1 MKFQVVLGFSL
12 LAFVASQASAQ
23 TAETRVAAAT
33 AAVTAEP
40 ATSAQKPQLP
50 AATAAVEPGTQARPQ
65 ARPARRPVTRQEQ
78 PQQQQPTWQERMRA
92 MWGVDNPQAS
102 PRQADPRQADPR
114 QSGLRPSAAQQPQYP
129 AAPGYSAR
137 PNNRLMFGMFYTKI
151 PRQTVAFPGNYAPG
165 TIIVRHREKRLYFV
179 LGNGQAIQYGVAV
192 GREGAAW
199 SGTSTVS
206 NKREWPS
213 WTPTPAILARQPNL
227 PRHMEGGP
235 NNPMG
240 ARALYHNPMGARALY
255 LGDTLYRIHGTNE
268 PWMIGE
274 EVSSGCIRMTNEDVI
289 DLYERTRMGA
299 TVIVQR

>member
-1 MKFQVVLGFSL
+1 MKLQVFLAVSVLAS
-12 LAFVASQASAQ
+12 VASQASAQ
-23 TAETRVAAAT
+23 TAETRHAAASP
-33 AAVTAEP
+33 AVTAP
-40 ATSAQKPQLP
+40 AGAATSRPVAP
-50 AATAAVEPGTQARPQ
+50 AAMPPARAAVEPAPSSEAKPQ
-65 ARPARRPVTRQEQ
+65 ARPVRRPVTRQ
-78 PQQQQPTWQERMRA
+78 QQQQEQQQPTTWQERMRA
-92 MWGVDNPQAS
+92 MWGVNNDA
-102 PRQADPRQADPR
+102 ADPRAAA
-114 QSGLRPSAAQQPQYP
+114 RPAQPQAP
-129 AAPGYSAR
+129 AASAYSAR

-165 TIIVRHREKRLYFV
+165 TIIVRHREKRLYYV

-199 SGTSTVS
+199 SGTSVVS

-235 NNPMG
+235 N
-240 ARALYHNPMGARALY
+240 NPMGARALY

>member
-1 MKFQVVLGFSL
+1 MKLQVFLSFSVL
-12 LAFVASQASAQ
+12 AVVTAQASAQ
-23 TAETRVAAAT
+23 TAETRHAAASP
-33 AAVTAEP
+33 AVTA
-40 ATSAQKPQLP
+40 P
-50 AATAAVEPGTQARPQ
+50 AAASVPQQVSPAAMPPGRAAVDPAPAAGAKPQ
-65 ARPARRPVTRQEQ
+65 ARPVRRPVARQQ
-78 PQQQQPTWQERMRA
+78 QQQQQQQQPTTWQERMRA
-92 MWGVDNPQAS
+92 MWGVDNAPADPSASARPAQPQA
-102 PRQADPRQADPR
+102 
-114 QSGLRPSAAQQPQYP
+114 P
-129 AAPGYSAR
+129 AYSAR

-165 TIIVRHREKRLYFV
+165 TIIVRHREKRLYYV

-199 SGTSTVS
+199 SGTSVVS

-235 NNPMG
+235 Q
-240 ARALYHNPMGARALY
+240 NPMGARALY

>member
-1 MKFQVVLGFSL
+1 MNLKVFLAVSVLAS
-12 LAFVASQASAQ
+12 VASQASAQ
-23 TAETRVAAAT
+23 TIETRHAAASP
-33 AAVTAEP
+33 AVTAPDATPRQAAP
-40 ATSAQKPQLP
+40 ATMPP
-50 AATAAVEPGTQARPQ
+50 ARAAVEPAPSSEAKPQ
-65 ARPARRPVTRQEQ
+65 ARPARRPVARQ
-78 PQQQQPTWQERMRA
+78 QQQQPQQPMTWQERMRA
-92 MWGVDNPQAS
+92 MWGVNNAP
-102 PRQADPRQADPR
+102 ADPRAAA
-114 QSGLRPSAAQQPQYP
+114 RPDQPQAP
-129 AAPGYSAR
+129 AAPAYSAR

-165 TIIVRHREKRLYFV
+165 TIIVRHREKRLYYV

-199 SGTSTVS
+199 SGTSVVS

-235 NNPMG
+235 Q
-240 ARALYHNPMGARALY
+240 NPMGARALY

>member
-1 MKFQVVLGFSL
+1 MKFQFVLGFSL
-12 LAFVASQASAQ
+12 LAFAVSQAAAQ
-23 TAETRVAAAT
+23 TAETRIAAAT

-40 ATSAQKPQLP
+40 AAPSPKPQLP
-50 AATAAVEPGTQARPQ
+50 AATAAVEPVAQARPKQ
-65 ARPARRPVTRQEQ
+65 NPARRPAAQ
-78 PQQQQPTWQERMRA
+78 QQQQPQQPMTWQERMRA
-92 MWGVDNPQAS
+92 MWGVGNPQAN
-102 PRQADPRQADPR
+102 PRQANPRA
-114 QSGLRPSAAQQPQYP
+114 SAAQQPRYP
-129 AAPGYSAR
+129 GAPGYSSR
-137 PNNRLMFGMFYTKI
+137 PNNRLIFGMFYTKI

-227 PRHMEGGP
+227 PRFMEGGP
-235 NNPMG
+235 N
-240 ARALYHNPMGARALY
+240 NPMGARALY

-289 DLYERTRMGA
+289 DLYERTRLGA

>member
-1 MKFQVVLGFSL
+1 MKLQVFLGFSV
-12 LAFVASQASAQ
+12 LAVVTAQASAQ
-23 TAETRVAAAT
+23 NAETRHAAASQAVIAPEAT
-33 AAVTAEP
+33 TGPRQVAPAAMPPGRAAVDPSPTAD
-40 ATSAQKPQLP
+40 AKPR
-50 AATAAVEPGTQARPQ
+50 ARPV
-65 ARPARRPVTRQEQ
+65 RRPVAR
-78 PQQQQPTWQERMRA
+78 QQQQPQQPMTWQERMRA
-92 MWGVDNPQAS
+92 MWGMDNAPGNPRAAARPAQPQA
-102 PRQADPRQADPR
+102 
-114 QSGLRPSAAQQPQYP
+114 P
-129 AAPGYSAR
+129 AYSAR
-137 PNNRLMFGMFYTKI
+137 PSNRLMFGMFYTKI
-151 PRQTVAFPGNYAPG
+151 PRRTVAFPGNHAPG
-165 TIIVRHREKRLYFV
+165 TIIVRHREKRLYYV

-213 WTPTPAILARQPNL
+213 WTPTPGILARQPNL

-235 NNPMG
+235 QNPMG
-240 ARALYHNPMGARALY
+240 ARVLY

-299 TVIVQR
+299 KVIVIR

>member
-12 LAFVASQASAQ
+12 LAFAASQASAQ
-23 TAETRVAAAT
+23 TAEMRVAAAT
-33 AAVTAEP
+33 AAVTADPSTP
-40 ATSAQKPQLP
+40 APKPQLP
-50 AATAAVEPGTQARPQ
+50 AATAAVEPVAQARPKQ
-65 ARPARRPVTRQEQ
+65 NAARRPVARQQQQNEQ
-78 PQQQQPTWQERMRA
+78 PQQPMTWQERMRA
-92 MWGVDNPQAS
+92 MWGVGNPRANQPQAA
-102 PRQADPRQADPR
+102 PRAN
-114 QSGLRPSAAQQPQYP
+114 AAQQPQYP

-240 ARALYHNPMGARALY
+240 ARALY

>member
-1 MKFQVVLGFSL
+1 MKLQAFLSFSV
-12 LAFVASQASAQ
+12 LAFVSAQASAQ
-23 TAETRVAAAT
+23 TNETRHAAAT
-33 AAVTAEP
+33 PAVTVDEP
-40 ATSAQKPQLP
+40 AVAPKPQLP
-50 AATAAVEPGTQARPQ
+50 AARAAVD
-65 ARPARRPVTRQEQ
+65 PAPRADAKPKLRRVQRAAPRE
-78 PQQQQPTWQERMRA
+78 PQQPEPMTWQERMRA
-92 MWGVDNPQAS
+92 MWGIDNAP
-102 PRQADPRQADPR
+102 ADPRAAA
-114 QSGLRPSAAQQPQYP
+114 RPNQPQAP
-129 AAPGYSAR
+129 AAPAYTAR
-137 PNNRLMFGMFYTKI
+137 PNNRLLFGRFYTKI

-165 TIIVRHREKRLYFV
+165 TIIVRHREKRLYYV

-235 NNPMG
+235 Q
-240 ARALYHNPMGARALY
+240 NPMGARALY

-289 DLYERTRMGA
+289 DLYNRTRMGA
-299 TVIVQR
+299 TVIVIR

>member
-1 MKFQVVLGFSL
+1 MKLQVFLAVTVLAS
-12 LAFVASQASAQ
+12 VASQASAQ
-23 TAETRVAAAT
+23 TAETRHAAASQAVSAT
-33 AAVTAEP
+33 AGATIP
-40 ATSAQKPQLP
+40 AQVSP
-50 AATAAVEPGTQARPQ
+50 AAMPPARAAIDPSADAKPK
-65 ARPARRPVTRQEQ
+65 ARPARRPVARTRQQQ
-78 PQQQQPTWQERMRA
+78 PQQPQRPMPWQERMRA
-92 MWGVDNPQAS
+92 MWGINNAPT
-102 PRQADPRQADPR
+102 DPRAAARPAQPR
-114 QSGLRPSAAQQPQYP
+114 TP
-129 AAPGYSAR
+129 AYTAR

-165 TIIVRHREKRLYFV
+165 TIIVRHREKRLYYV

-199 SGTSTVS
+199 SGTSVVS

-213 WTPTPAILARQPNL
+213 WTPTPGILARQPNL

-235 NNPMG
+235 Q
-240 ARALYHNPMGARALY
+240 NPMGARALY

-289 DLYERTRMGA
+289 DLYNRTRMGA

>member
-1 MKFQVVLGFSL
+1 MKLQVLLGFSL
-12 LAFVASQASAQ
+12 LAAVTAQASAQ
-23 TAETRVAAAT
+23 TQTSTQVHQRYAAASP
-33 AAVTAEP
+33 AVTAGAD
-40 ATSAQKPQLP
+40 ATTPRQFTP
-50 AATAAVEPGTQARPQ
+50 AAMPPARAAVDPSPTADAKPRARPV
-65 ARPARRPVTRQEQ
+65 RRPVARQQ
-78 PQQQQPTWQERMRA
+78 QQQQQQQPMTWQERMRA
-92 MWGVDNPQAS
+92 MWGMDNAP
-102 PRQADPRQADPR
+102 ADPRAAA
-114 QSGLRPSAAQQPQYP
+114 RPAQPQAP
-129 AAPGYSAR
+129 AYTAR
-137 PNNRLMFGMFYTKI
+137 PNNRLLFGRFYTKI

-165 TIIVRHREKRLYFV
+165 TIIVRHREKRLYYV

-213 WTPTPAILARQPNL
+213 WTPTPGILARQPNL

-235 NNPMG
+235 Q
-240 ARALYHNPMGARALY
+240 NPMGARALY

-289 DLYERTRMGA
+289 DLYNRTRMGA
-299 TVIVQR
+299 TVIVVR